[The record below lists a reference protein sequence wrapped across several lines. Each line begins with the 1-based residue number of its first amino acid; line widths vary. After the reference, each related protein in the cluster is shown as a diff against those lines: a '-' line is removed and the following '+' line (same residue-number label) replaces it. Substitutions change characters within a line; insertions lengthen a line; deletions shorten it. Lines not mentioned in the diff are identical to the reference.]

1 MLAFPTANE
10 IGATFALIFAAR
22 LAENLAYLGFQFDA
36 WFKFRL
42 WIKGKFKEDQARSR
56 QMQQIG
62 AFLPRRQTVLVAQL
76 RGVLKGWRVQRV
88 AIEEDLPEH
97 EDDRGHSA
105 HHPGYRRRQLRFL
118 FMKIFS
124 QISSFVYF
132 LALAPVLRWGPNK
145 RRFPFSERIGGTEAE
160 PDPVLLNNTWLDN
173 RLQFTTQDRLER
185 AMAFAG
191 APLSPPPH
199 PRTPSA
205 KFCAG
210 RPLKRLFMRAAAQI
224 VSSLLSGAGIWW
236 FMHHYHPN
244 IIRSLRAKYNA
255 VVVDLTHYGL
265 VLSILLANGLVG
277 TSFVQIYYRVYWV

>member
-42 WIKGKFKEDQARSR
+42 WIKGKFKEDQARPR
-56 QMQQIG
+56 QMQQLG
-62 AFLPRRQTVLVAQL
+62 AFLPRRQTFWL
-76 RGVLKGWRVQRV
+76 RSFARCWRVQRV
-88 AIEEDLPEH
+88 AIEEDLPEY

-132 LALAPVLRWGPNK
+132 LALAPVLRWGPNR
-145 RRFPFSERIGGTEAE
+145 RRFPFSERVGGTEAE
-160 PDPVLLNNTWLDN
+160 PEPVLLNNTWLN
-173 RLQFTTQDRLER
+173 NGLQFATQERVER

-191 APLSPPPH
+191 APLSPPPI
-199 PRTPSA
+199 PARRRPNSA
-205 KFCAG
+205 QG
-210 RPLKRLFMRAAAQI
+210 VP
-224 VSSLLSGAGIWW
+224 
-236 FMHHYHPN
+236 
-244 IIRSLRAKYNA
+244 
-255 VVVDLTHYGL
+255 
-265 VLSILLANGLVG
+265 
-277 TSFVQIYYRVYWV
+277 